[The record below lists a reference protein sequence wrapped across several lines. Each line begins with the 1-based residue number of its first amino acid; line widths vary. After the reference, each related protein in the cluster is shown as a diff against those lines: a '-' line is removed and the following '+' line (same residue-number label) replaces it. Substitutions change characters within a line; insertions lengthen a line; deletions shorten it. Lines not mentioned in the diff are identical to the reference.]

1 MSTGMSG
8 EPVNGVLREHEVT
21 TVDWRHRELADALH
35 LWAERF
41 AVEFKLDI
49 PTPAIQIDRIH
60 ATALGTY
67 RPGRNGF
74 GLKHEITIN
83 TRFLNMG
90 FAEQLLTLFH
100 ELLHEWQDI
109 HGTTGKRNYHN
120 HEFRQKALSS
130 GLLVNE
136 RGITRVQ
143 PGRFTEFIGGY
154 EVSAAPLLAA
164 GDVPMHKQSGNSKLR
179 KWSCGCTNVRC
190 AVVLRAQCSCCGQS
204 FREAAACW

>member
-1 MSTGMSG
+1 MNLGLNG
-8 EPVNGVLREHEVT
+8 EPVNGVLREHEVS
-21 TVDWRHRELADALH
+21 VADWRHRELADTLH

-60 ATALGTY
+60 ATAMGTY

-83 TRFLNMG
+83 TRFLTMH
-90 FAEQLLTLFH
+90 FSEQLLTLFH

-109 HGTTGKRNYHN
+109 HGSSGKRNYHN
-120 HEFRQKALSS
+120 HEFRQKALAC
-130 GLLVNE
+130 GLLVDE

-143 PGRFTEFIGGY
+143 AGHFTEFLDNHA
-154 EVSAAPLLAA
+154 VAADPLLSA
-164 GDVPMHKQSGNSKLR
+164 GNVPMHKRTGDSKLR

-190 AVVLRAQCSCCGQS
+190 AVDLRACCGRCGNNFQ
-204 FREAAACW
+204 RMAAGW